1 MEELVP
7 VISGIILGSF
17 LRYLSPAKRLRIGAI
32 LAILM
37 GISATVASGEF
48 RLSWGYL
55 LVDIP
60 LVAGVAA
67 LSLIFV
73 HRLRWTRSR
82 T

>member
-1 MEELVP
+1 VEELVP
-7 VISGIILGSF
+7 VISGILLGSF
-17 LRYLSPAKRLRIGAI
+17 LGYLRPARRLRIGAI

-37 GISATVASGEF
+37 GILATVVSGEF

-67 LSLIFV
+67 VSLILV
-73 HRLRWTRSR
+73 HQLRWARSR
-82 T
+82 S

>member
-7 VISGIILGSF
+7 VLSGILLGSF
-17 LRYLSPAKRLRIGAI
+17 LGYLRPGKRLRIGAI

-37 GISATVASGEF
+37 GILATVVSGEF
-48 RLSWGYL
+48 RVSWGYL

-67 LSLIFV
+67 VSLSLV
-73 HRLRWTRSR
+73 HRLRWARSR
-82 T
+82 S

>member
-7 VISGIILGSF
+7 IISGILLGSF
-17 LRYLSPAKRLRIGAI
+17 LGYLRPAKRLRIGAI

-37 GISATVASGEF
+37 GILATVASGEF

-60 LVAGVAA
+60 LVAGAA
-67 LSLIFV
+67 AVSLIVV
-73 HRLRWTRSR
+73 HQLRWTRSR
-82 T
+82 S